1 MCLKFFHVFYHR
13 YQIIVIRRIGDDVV
27 LIIKISESVVMPV
40 RVEIEWRMLN

>member
-1 MCLKFFHVFYHR
+1 MCLKFFHVFCHR